1 MAVRHASDVRESGD
15 ARDDTVRETGRPRS
29 LHDDSLLFGRE
40 AQGIVG
46 DAEQKRDA
54 VEGDSQSDV
63 PRYWDDVPESERV
76 WDGDGWRIPSE
87 DEGGVDETQGAA
99 DADDGAEA
107 LTEDFFHDEYP
118 DARERLRRRL
128 GKEPEPHVS
137 PAPKRTTRT
146 GEPRPDAGQ
155 RAQRAKE
162 KAYEKTPER
171 FKNPSDFQVRLRT
184 GAVYIGLN
192 IAAALISDV
201 TTMVILALTAAVCA
215 GEFYYML
222 RSDAKMPNEFIGII
236 AAAAYPVCVFFFGV
250 MGIVFV
256 TALLMLAVTVWYVY
270 WLRARVA
277 DVGICVFGAMY
288 IGMQLSALLLIR
300 MSIGGLWGGVVVL
313 VIFASIWFNDAGA
326 YVFGSKFGKHK
337 LAPRTSPKKSWEGF
351 IAGLVVSM
359 AFWCIML
366 VVPGVNISLWQCLL
380 FGLVCGLTSV
390 LGDLCES
397 RVKRSVGFKDSGTIM
412 PGHGGLFD
420 RCDSLMPTSVAAAIL
435 LFGFGCLPLPF

>member
-1 MAVRHASDVRESGD
+1 MTDENRTQYE
-15 ARDDTVRETGRPRS
+15 
-29 LHDDSLLFGRE
+29 
-40 AQGIVG
+40 
-46 DAEQKRDA
+46 
-54 VEGDSQSDV
+54 SDV
-63 PRYWDDVPESERV
+63 PRYWDEVPETEGI
-76 WDGDGWRIPSE
+76 WDGDGWQVPE
-87 DEGGVDETQGAA
+87 DAAQAEEAYAGGSHAIDEH
-99 DADDGAEA
+99 ADDEFG
-107 LTEDFFHDEYP
+107 LDDEHP

-128 GKEPEPHVS
+128 GKTEEAHVS

-146 GEPRPDAGQ
+146 GEPKPESGK
-155 RAQRAKE
+155 RAQKVKE
-162 KAYEKTPER
+162 KAYEKTPDR

-184 GAVYIGLN
+184 GAIYITLN
-192 IAAALISDV
+192 IICVLASDL
-201 TTMVILALTAAVCA
+201 TTMLILAITSAVCA

-222 RSDAKMPNEFIGII
+222 RSDAKMPNEFIGILC
-236 AAAAYPVCVFFFGV
+236 AAAYPVSVYFFDIR
-250 MGIVFV
+250 GIVLV
-256 TALLMLAVTVWYVY
+256 TALPMLAVTIWYVY
-270 WLRARVA
+270 WLRVRVA

-300 MSIGGLWGGVVVL
+300 MSLGGLWGGVVVL

-326 YVFGSKFGKHK
+326 YVVGSRFGKHK

-351 IAGLVVSM
+351 IAGLIVSM

-366 VVPGVNISLWQCLL
+366 VIPGVQITVWQCLL

-390 LGDLCES
+390 VGDLCES

-420 RCDSLMPTSVAAAIL
+420 RCDSLMPTAVAAAIL